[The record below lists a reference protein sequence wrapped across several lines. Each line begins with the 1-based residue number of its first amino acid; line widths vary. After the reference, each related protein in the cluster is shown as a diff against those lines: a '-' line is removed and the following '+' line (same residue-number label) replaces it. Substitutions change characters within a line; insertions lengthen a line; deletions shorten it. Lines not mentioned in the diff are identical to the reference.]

1 MTCMEADSVLLCRKT
16 KSMGKGDAVLGGC
29 AVSQELIMLGEH
41 IRSRR
46 TELCLSQEVLAEKVG
61 ISANTVS
68 RIEGG
73 QMSMTIGIFIKLVRA
88 LDTDADRLLGIVPAR
103 EADRKYRDIL
113 YQISHLKTYEQ
124 KVVLRIVEVL
134 ADEFH
139 RNK

>member
-1 MTCMEADSVLLCRKT
+1 M
-16 KSMGKGDAVLGGC
+16 LGRH

-73 QMSMTIGIFIKLVRA
+73 QMSMTIGIFIKLARA
-88 LDTDADRLLGIVPAR
+88 LYTDADELLGIVPVG
-103 EADRKYRDIL
+103 EANRKYRDIL
-113 YQISHLKTYEQ
+113 YQISYLKTHEQ
-124 KVVLRIVEVL
+124 KIVLRMVEVL
-134 ADEFH
+134 ADELH
-139 RNK
+139 WNK

>member
-1 MTCMEADSVLLCRKT
+1 M
-16 KSMGKGDAVLGGC
+16 LGRG
-29 AVSQELIMLGEH
+29 AVSQELVMLGEH

-88 LDTDADRLLGIVPAR
+88 LDTDADRLLGIVPAG
-103 EADRKYRDIL
+103 EADKKYRDIL
-113 YQISHLKTYEQ
+113 YQISHLKTHEQ
-124 KVVLRIVEVL
+124 RNALRMVEVL
-134 ADEFH
+134 ADELH
-139 RNK
+139 QNKQTAMLQL

>member
-1 MTCMEADSVLLCRKT
+1 MTCMGADRVLLCRKI
-16 KSMGKGDAVLGGC
+16 KSMGKGDNVLGGR
-29 AVSQELIMLGEH
+29 AVSQELAMLGEH

-88 LDTDADRLLGIVPAR
+88 LDTDADRLLGIVPTG
-103 EADRKYRDIL
+103 EADKKYGDIL
-113 YQISHLKTYEQ
+113 FRISHLKTHEQ
-124 KVVLRIVEVL
+124 KTVLRMIEVL
-134 ADEFH
+134 AEELR